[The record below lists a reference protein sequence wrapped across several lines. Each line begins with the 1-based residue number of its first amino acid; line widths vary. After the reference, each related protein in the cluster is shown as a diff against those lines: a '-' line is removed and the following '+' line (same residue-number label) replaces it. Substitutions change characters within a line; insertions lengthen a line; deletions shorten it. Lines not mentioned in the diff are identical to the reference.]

1 MFSKNAEVDFKERI
15 RKENA
20 KSKRADQIKLGSVN
34 INTIH
39 SLARYI
45 NKNIRNRDTGKECLL
60 FVELLVISALELLKS
75 RRGEVLQLPRIKDI
89 RCFYVDEAQ
98 DLNQTEYD
106 FICELQQALNAKVCM
121 VGDPK

>member
-1 MFSKNAEVDFKERI
+1 MFSRNARADFKERI

-20 KSKRADQIKLGSVN
+20 KGKKKDQIKLGSVN

-39 SLARYI
+39 SLAHYI
-45 NKNIRNRDTGKECLL
+45 NKSIRNRGTGQESPL
-60 FVELLVISALELLKS
+60 FLELLVISALDLLKN
-75 RRGEVLQLPRIKDI
+75 RKGEVLALPKIKDL

-106 FICELQQALNAKVCM
+106 FICEL
-121 VGDPK
+121 